1 MALTE
6 RQVQAQLHSHALEE
20 DAKIIDYFN
29 AVEQLHKL
37 EINKIIPKLKTDARW
52 ATVPRRNKPPSKVSV
67 YKLLKGLPLHILG
80 CLITKQP
87 APSSPHLS
95 SLTDA
100 PLQSTNCYE
109 HVNKAFTL
117 LCTLSEMCVELP
129 PLRENGTMGPDP
141 EFTSELIDAVN
152 LALLAIAG
160 PESDTLTR
168 SSTERHTFSQAL
180 CRAEIVPSALRALAL
195 ITSAH
200 AAPERG
206 HSSSR
211 FHWSAVCEAMFT
223 HPRGATMI
231 DAAFEASRVLIRA
244 VRVALCSTSI
254 SGDLVYSLAYAAGG
268 AVELVTALC
277 SAPLFY
283 HSMMTHDPHGSS
295 ALRLV
300 LASLAIHDE
309 PLAAPPFS
317 RVSSTPGSSRPVLA
331 ATQPPYPTHKGQG
344 AAELLAARGFALLL
358 LLGEYD
364 SPMYLDEVFS
374 GEGTRSL
381 AEQLVGRSA
390 AYVGQVLLRPPSAQF
405 PPATSEGQMAINV
418 LRAAELL
425 SDDSNFRVALIP
437 GLAPTLAQLLAYS
450 DSSRFAS
457 MWCLGEEAVSMMG
470 LDSQLLV
477 NSVSKKALETVDK
490 YAAASKEYHAKGLGM
505 GARQVAGLLPEL
517 HKMGRHL
524 ALERSILLSK
534 LLVNLHYYDETLPA
548 GLKNAFLD
556 ALVASI
562 LAAARDPKSQA
573 MAMNRAAVNI
583 ENLFS
588 VAWEFGPPDA
598 LKKIELMA
606 EVDMDQSK
614 DLLAKMKTAVK
625 IVENH
630 PTIKTGAGAGRE
642 NGGGMMKLASQ
653 NPPDLRHFPQPP
665 ASAAPQPLPP
675 VSSVTAAA
683 AAAKSAA
690 DAMAAAVDVK
700 AAGSEARRT
709 APEVNKIQYSPPVH
723 NSNGAAVSPQA
734 QLLQQLSIGYN
745 MHRQQQQQ
753 QQQQQGRLPPPQ
765 FCPDVPADDDGGG
778 TRPPPPPEKGIKT
791 AQQAVDKATFADIK
805 NAAMAHMQA
814 LHRQQQLMQVAAA
827 QHVMRRQQQQQ
838 QQQAQQLQQRRHD
851 EASNQQEKAPEGA
864 LQEPR
869 PPPQGGD

>member
-1 MALTE
+1 MLYLSTILSSVYLHVPSFLTTLSSSIFL
-6 RQVQAQLHSHALEE
+6 QVSA
-20 DAKIIDYFN
+20 
-29 AVEQLHKL
+29 
-37 EINKIIPKLKTDARW
+37 
-52 ATVPRRNKPPSKVSV
+52 

-87 APSSPHLS
+87 TPSSPHLS

-100 PLQSTNCYE
+100 PLESANCYE

-129 PLRENGTMGPDP
+129 PLRENGTLGPDP
-141 EFTSELIDAVN
+141 EFTSELIDAVIM
-152 LALLAIAG
+152 ALLSIAG

-168 SSTERHTFSQAL
+168 SSTEVHTFSQAL
-180 CRAEIVPSALRALAL
+180 YRAEIVPSALRALAL

-200 AAPERG
+200 AVPERG
-206 HSSSR
+206 NSNSR
-211 FHWSAVCEAMFT
+211 FNWGAVCEALFT
-223 HPRGATMI
+223 HPRGATII
-231 DAAFEASRVLIRA
+231 DAAFESSRVLIRA
-244 VRVALCSTSI
+244 VRVALCSASI
-254 SGDLVYSLAYAAGG
+254 NGGLVYSLAYAAGG

-283 HSMMTHDPHGSS
+283 HRMMLHDPQGSS

-317 RVSSTPGSSRPVLA
+317 RVSSTLSSSRPVLA

-364 SPMYLDEVFS
+364 TPMYLDEVFS
-374 GEGTRSL
+374 DLGTRSL

-418 LRAAELL
+418 LRAAEFL

-450 DSSRFAS
+450 DASKFAS

-505 GARQVAGLLPEL
+505 GARQVAGLAPEL

-562 LAAARDPKSQA
+562 LATTRDPKSQA
-573 MAMNRAAVNI
+573 LAMKRAAVNI
-583 ENLFS
+583 ENLFA

-598 LKKIELMA
+598 LKNIELMA

-614 DLLAKMKTAVK
+614 DLLEKMKIAIR
-625 IVENH
+625 IVENP
-630 PTIKTGAGAGRE
+630 PTVNEGAERTNDRGV
-642 NGGGMMKLASQ
+642 MKHASQ
-653 NPPDLRHFPQPP
+653 NPPKDGLRISFQ
-665 ASAAPQPLPP
+665 PP
-675 VSSVTAAA
+675 VSAVASAAA
-683 AAAKSAA
+683 AAGAIVPDETYGAKKSWL
-690 DAMAAAVDVK
+690 V
-700 AAGSEARRT
+700 
-709 APEVNKIQYSPPVH
+709 YSPSIP

-745 MHRQQQQQ
+745 THRQQEQQQAGNKAAFDLNQAAAMARMQALLRQQQMMQTAEAQQQ
-753 QQQQQGRLPPPQ
+753 Q
-765 FCPDVPADDDGGG
+765 
-778 TRPPPPPEKGIKT
+778 
-791 AQQAVDKATFADIK
+791 
-805 NAAMAHMQA
+805 
-814 LHRQQQLMQVAAA
+814 RQQQP
-827 QHVMRRQQQQQ
+827 H
-838 QQQAQQLQQRRHD
+838 QLQQRQL
-851 EASNQQEKAPEGA
+851 EASNQQTPKSAE
-864 LQEPR
+864 QEP
-869 PPPQGGD
+869 PPPLKGGD